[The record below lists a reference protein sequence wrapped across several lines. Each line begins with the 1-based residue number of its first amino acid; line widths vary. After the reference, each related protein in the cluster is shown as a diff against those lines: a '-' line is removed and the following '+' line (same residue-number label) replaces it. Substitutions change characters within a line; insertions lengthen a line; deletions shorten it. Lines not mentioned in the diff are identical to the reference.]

1 MFRKEKIGNYGREI
15 QIKPVCQAQMTT
27 RVDTQET

>member
-15 QIKPVCQAQMTT
+15 QINLVCQAQKTNH
-27 RVDTQET
+27 VDIQEA